1 MYEEISGDEGED
13 EYTNPLEVPPDPEG
27 GILGYDYADMER
39 GIRPMSCH
47 EEYGGGS
54 GGSGT
59 GTSGSGAFQSND
71 SGSDDDEY
79 IEPMRPPPKMFQQKP
94 PGRNQYMNTLD
105 GRDLTHPKVHDM
117 KSATLPHHPSSSQ
130 KDKLLGRKP
139 MGLPGNRGANPS
151 ASSNDSELLSMLN
164 RRKKQVEGSGA
175 DDDVFAKEPP
185 KVAAKALPKTYQ
197 V

>member
-1 MYEEISGDEGED
+1 MYEAISDDEGED
-13 EYTNPLEVPPDPEG
+13 EYSNPLEVPPDPEG
-27 GILGYDYADMER
+27 GILGYDYADMDR
-39 GIRPMSCH
+39 GIRPMSYH

-59 GTSGSGAFQSND
+59 GTSGGGAFHSND

-105 GRDLTHPKVHDM
+105 HRDLTQKKVHDM
-117 KSATLPHHPSSSQ
+117 KSATLPHHSSSSQ
-130 KDKLLGRKP
+130 KDKFGHKP
-139 MGLPGNRGANPS
+139 MGLPGNKGASPS
-151 ASSNDSELLSMLN
+151 ASCNDSELLSMLS
-164 RRKKQVEGSGA
+164 RRKKRVEGSTTE
-175 DDDVFAKEPP
+175 DDVFTKEPP
-185 KVAAKALPKTYQ
+185 KVPVKSPPKACYQ